1 MVQEPQSTAT
11 ADCSSRF
18 FSVLFLFISVTFE
31 AVKIDDP
38 RTQPCSAFSDLKK
51 HVCMH
56 IVTVVWFTDDL
67 KRKLRQALPL
77 NHMEDFKVISS
88 EDLVILR
95 QKNSL
100 EVKGAVPAWFT
111 FITRMSLAI
120 LRRFQRITVEVCE
133 WAALKACQQ
142 KNGKYCCVTS
152 HFSLTLRKIYT
163 DTFQL
168 GYTWSVDPLKIGSR
182 QMSWCQLL
190 LLKVLFGA

>member
-18 FSVLFLFISVTFE
+18 FSVLFLLISVTFE

-77 NHMEDFKVISS
+77 NHMEDIIWGFSDSTS
-88 EDLVILR
+88 EPGA
-95 QKNSL
+95 L

>member
-1 MVQEPQSTAT
+1 MFSFL
-11 ADCSSRF
+11 SSEK
-18 FSVLFLFISVTFE
+18 T
-31 AVKIDDP
+31 
-38 RTQPCSAFSDLKK
+38 
-51 HVCMH
+51 HMCMH

-95 QKNSL
+95 QSLGAL